1 MKFQNAATGVKR
13 IFTAEIL
20 KLIAAFVTVIAVIM
34 MIVTLAAA
42 NANSQGGTIAA
53 GVGTV
58 VLIAAASILALIGG
72 IMALVG
78 IINAS
83 KDEGAFKTALIL
95 IVVSLIA
102 AVVGGIFSRNTTVY
116 SICQIVQNLMS
127 IFVTVFVIKGI
138 TNLAVK
144 IGNDE
149 VAQQGK
155 SLLTIIVVFYALS
168 LIANILVLVF
178 GGMFA
183 SVLGGILAVVALVL
197 NIIAYIVYLSLL
209 NKGKNMLAE

>member
-20 KLIAAFVTVIAVIM
+20 KLIAAIVTVVGIVM
-34 MIVTLAAA
+34 TIVTVAAA

-58 VLIAAASILALIGG
+58 LLIAAASVLALIGG

-95 IVVSLIA
+95 IIISLIA
-102 AVVGGIFSRNTTVY
+102 AVVAGIFYQNATVQ

-127 IFVTVFVIKGI
+127 IFVTVFVIRGI

-149 VAQQGK
+149 VAKQGK

-183 SVLGGILAVVALVL
+183 SVLGGVLAVVALVL

-209 NKGKNMLAE
+209 SKGKNMLAE

>member
-20 KLIAAFVTVIAVIM
+20 KLIAALVTVIGIVM
-34 MIVTLAAA
+34 TIVTVAAA

-58 VLIAAASILALIGG
+58 LLIAAASILALIGG

-95 IVVSLIA
+95 IIISLIA
-102 AVVGGIFSRNTTVY
+102 AVVGCIFYQNATVQ

-127 IFVTVFVIKGI
+127 IFVTVFVIRGI

-183 SVLGGILAVVALVL
+183 SVLGGVLAVVALVL

-209 NKGKNMLAE
+209 SKGKNMLAE

>member
-1 MKFQNAATGVKR
+1 MKFPNAANGVKKL
-13 IFTAEIL
+13 FTAQVL
-20 KLIAAFVTVIAVIM
+20 SLIAAIATI
-34 MIVTLAAA
+34 IGLALLIITAA
-42 NANSQGGTIAA
+42 SAEANVEGGAIAA
-53 GVGTV
+53 GLGTIV
-58 VLIAAASILALIGG
+58 LMGAASVLILIAA
-72 IMALVG
+72 IMSLVG
-78 IINAS
+78 LIQSA

-95 IVVSLIA
+95 IISSLIA
-102 AVVGGIFSRNTTVY
+102 AVVGGIFYQNATVQ

-138 TNLAVK
+138 TNIAAK

-183 SVLGGILAVVALVL
+183 SVLGGVLAVVALVL

-209 NKGKNMLAE
+209 SKGKNMLAE

>member
-20 KLIAAFVTVIAVIM
+20 KLIAAIVTVVGIVM
-34 MIVTLAAA
+34 TIVTVAAA

-53 GVGTV
+53 
-58 VLIAAASILALIGG
+58 ASVLALIGG

-95 IVVSLIA
+95 IIISLIA
-102 AVVGGIFSRNTTVY
+102 AVVAGIFYQNATVQ

-149 VAQQGK
+149 VAKQGK

-183 SVLGGILAVVALVL
+183 SVLGGVLAVVALVL

-209 NKGKNMLAE
+209 SKGKNMLAE

>member
-1 MKFQNAATGVKR
+1 MQFPNAAKGVKR

-20 KLIAAFVTVIAVIM
+20 KLIAAIVTVIGIVM
-34 MIVTLAAA
+34 TIVTVAAA

-58 VLIAAASILALIGG
+58 LLIAAASILALIGG

-95 IVVSLIA
+95 IIISLIA
-102 AVVGGIFSRNTTVY
+102 AVVGGIFYRNATVQ

-127 IFVTVFVIKGI
+127 IFVTVFVIRGI

-149 VAQQGK
+149 VAKQGK

-183 SVLGGILAVVALVL
+183 SVLGGVLAVVALVL

>member
-20 KLIAAFVTVIAVIM
+20 KLIAAIVTVIGIVM
-34 MIVTLAAA
+34 TIVTVAAA

-58 VLIAAASILALIGG
+58 LLIAAASILALIGG

-95 IVVSLIA
+95 IIISLIA
-102 AVVGGIFSRNTTVY
+102 AVVGGIFYQNTTVQ

-127 IFVTVFVIKGI
+127 IFVTVFVIRGI

-149 VAQQGK
+149 VAKQGK

-183 SVLGGILAVVALVL
+183 SVLGGVLAVVALVL

-209 NKGKNMLAE
+209 SKGKNMLAE

>member
-20 KLIAAFVTVIAVIM
+20 KLIAAIVTVVGIVM
-34 MIVTLAAA
+34 TIVTVAAA

-58 VLIAAASILALIGG
+58 LLIAAASILALIGG

-95 IVVSLIA
+95 IIISLIA
-102 AVVGGIFSRNTTVY
+102 AVVGGIFYQNATVQ

-127 IFVTVFVIKGI
+127 IKGI

-183 SVLGGILAVVALVL
+183 SVLGGVLAVVALVL

>member
-20 KLIAAFVTVIAVIM
+20 KLIAAIVTVVGIVM
-34 MIVTLAAA
+34 TIVTVAAA

-58 VLIAAASILALIGG
+58 LLIAAASILALIGG

-95 IVVSLIA
+95 IIISLIA
-102 AVVGGIFSRNTTVY
+102 AVVGGIFYKNATVQ

-183 SVLGGILAVVALVL
+183 SVLGGVLAVVALVL

-209 NKGKNMLAE
+209 SKGKNMLAE

>member
-20 KLIAAFVTVIAVIM
+20 KLIAALVTVIGIVM
-34 MIVTLAAA
+34 TIVTVAAA

-58 VLIAAASILALIGG
+58 LLIAAASILALIGG

-95 IVVSLIA
+95 IIISLIA
-102 AVVGGIFSRNTTVY
+102 AVVAGIFYQNATVQ

-183 SVLGGILAVVALVL
+183 SVLGGVLAVVALVL

-209 NKGKNMLAE
+209 SKGKNMLAE

>member
-20 KLIAAFVTVIAVIM
+20 KLIA
-34 MIVTLAAA
+34 

-58 VLIAAASILALIGG
+58 LLIAAASILALIGG

-95 IVVSLIA
+95 IIISLIA
-102 AVVGGIFSRNTTVY
+102 AVVGGIFYQNATVQ
-116 SICQIVQNLMS
+116 SICQIVQNLS
-127 IFVTVFVIKGI
+127 
-138 TNLAVK
+138 
-144 IGNDE
+144 
-149 VAQQGK
+149 
-155 SLLTIIVVFYALS
+155 SR
-168 LIANILVLVF
+168 VLPTLPLRSATMKLQSRARAF
-178 GGMFA
+178 
-183 SVLGGILAVVALVL
+183 
-197 NIIAYIVYLSLL
+197 
-209 NKGKNMLAE
+209 

>member
-20 KLIAAFVTVIAVIM
+20 KLVAAIVTIIALIMTVITV
-34 MIVTLAAA
+34 AAA

-95 IVVSLIA
+95 LIISLIA
-102 AVVGGIFSRNTTVY
+102 AVVGGIFSGNSTLY

-155 SLLTIIVVFYALS
+155 RLLTIIVVFYALS

-183 SVLGGILAVVALVL
+183 SVLGGVIAIVALVL

-209 NKGKNMLAE
+209 SKGKNMLAE